1 MDRKIINLK
10 IKLLQLLILILL
22 PFLINAQSYDTVYV
36 FADSIK
42 ENTISLDDVWR
53 YHPGDDT
60 LWASPNY
67 DDSEWDTL
75 RTNIRLEDIP
85 ENTWKGNGWFRKI
98 IVIDSLLINKPIG
111 LSVNHFGASQIY
123 LNGKIV
129 KEFGKVGFNEDEEE
143 IYQPRDIP
151 FAVQL
156 DSNIVYSLAIRYSN
170 HLSISEDFFF
180 SKFFRRA
187 GFRFRI
193 SDMDEMIQNS
203 VESEGVT
210 FAVNMGIAGLFL
222 SLAILYFLLFLF
234 YSRNKENI
242 YYSFFTL
249 FIAFAFAH
257 SMIQRFVHS
266 DVTFYIVLLIIG
278 SFAIVFTFPSY
289 LGFLYSI
296 FYKKMPK
303 KFWMFIAVALII
315 IASTFTK
322 VVESVTDYAILG
334 FIFLSTV
341 EGLRVILL
349 AIKRKKDHAWVIGLG
364 VIVFVIFV
372 LTLFVAGIFGININ
386 SLIGIILFFVG
397 LLSLPASMSIY
408 LARDIASTNKNLEQ
422 QLITVKELS
431 EKELEQQLRAQR
443 AEAENERKS
452 KELEEAR
459 QLQLSMLPRE
469 LPNLPHLD
477 IAVYMKTATE
487 VGGDYYDFH
496 VGMDGTLT
504 VVIGDATGHG
514 LKAGTM
520 VTAVK
525 SLFNS
530 YVHNDDILFTFKEFT
545 RVIKEM
551 KMHTMSMCLSLLKI
565 RGNQL
570 EMSSAGMPHALLFR
584 NDEKII
590 EEIAL
595 KGMPLGAVSDFP
607 YQTQAKELFVGD
619 TLLLLSDG
627 LPELFNRDKEMFG
640 YERITTE
647 YEKVVGQTPE
657 EIIEHMKSAGS
668 DWVDGNEPNDD
679 ITFVVLKVK

>member
-1 MDRKIINLK
+1 MDKEIVNLR
-10 IKLLQLLILILL
+10 IKQLQLLVLILL
-22 PFLINAQSYDTVYV
+22 PFLVKAQSIDTVYV

-42 ENTISLDDVWR
+42 ENSISLDNVWR
-53 YHPGDDT
+53 FHPGDDT
-60 LWASPNY
+60 VWALPGI
-67 DDSEWDTL
+67 DDTEWDTL
-75 RTNIRLEDIP
+75 RTNMMLEDIP
-85 ENTWKGNGWFRKI
+85 EDIWNGNGWFRTI
-98 IVIDSLLINKPIG
+98 IVIDSSLINKPIG
-111 LSVNHFGASQIY
+111 FAINHYGASQIY
-123 LNGKIV
+123 LNGKLI
-129 KEFGKVGFNEDEEE
+129 KEFGKVGLTREEEE

-151 FAVQL
+151 FVVQL
-156 DSNIVYSLAIRYSN
+156 DNNIVYAIAVRYSN

-180 SKFFRRA
+180 SKWFRRA
-187 GFRFRI
+187 GFRIRI
-193 SDMDEMIQNS
+193 SSMDDMIQSS
-203 VESEGVT
+203 VESEGVS

-234 YSRNKENI
+234 YSRHKENI
-242 YYSFFTL
+242 YYSFFTF
-249 FIAFAFAH
+249 FIALAFMH
-257 SMIQRFVHS
+257 SMLQRFVH
-266 DVTFYIVLLIIG
+266 TNITLYIILTIVGIVAI
-278 SFAIVFTFPSY
+278 SFIFPSY

-303 KFWMFIAVALII
+303 QFWIFIAVAILIV
-315 IASTFTK
+315 ASTFTTAA
-322 VVESVTDYAILG
+322 ESVLDYAILG

-386 SLIGIILFFVG
+386 SILGIILFFIG
-397 LLSLPASMSIY
+397 LLSLPASMSVY
-408 LARDIASTNKNLEQ
+408 LARDIATTNKNLTL
-422 QLITVKELS
+422 QLENVKDLS
-431 EKELEQQLRAQR
+431 KKELEQQLRAQK

-459 QLQLSMLPRE
+459 QLQLSMLPKE
-469 LPNLPHLD
+469 LPRLPHLD

-504 VVIGDATGHG
+504 AVIGDATGHG

-520 VTAVK
+520 VTAAK

-530 YVHNDDILFTFKEFT
+530 YVNNDDILFTFSEFT

-551 KMHTMSMCLSLLKI
+551 KLHAMSMCLSLLKI
-565 RGNQL
+565 RGNKL

-584 NDEKII
+584 DNNKKI
-590 EEIAL
+590 EEIKL

-607 YQTQAKELFVGD
+607 YQTQSKELFVGD

-627 LPELFNRDKEMFG
+627 LPELFNSDKEMFG

-668 DWVDGNEPNDD
+668 NWVDGNEPNDD
-679 ITFVVLKVK
+679 ITFVVIKVK

>member
-1 MDRKIINLK
+1 MVKLEMKHLK
-10 IKLLQLLILILL
+10 IFILILL
-22 PFLINAQSYDTVYV
+22 PFLLKAQNFDTVYF

-42 ENTISLDDVWR
+42 ENSISLDNVWR
-53 YHPGDDT
+53 YHLGDDT
-60 LWASPNY
+60 LWASPGFN
-67 DDSEWDTL
+67 DSEWDTL
-75 RTNIRLEDIP
+75 RTNINLDDIP
-85 ENTWKGNGWFRKI
+85 EKTWKGNGWFRKFF
-98 IVIDSLLINKPIG
+98 VIDSSLINKPIG
-111 LSVNHFGASQIY
+111 LSINHFGASQIY

-129 KEFGKVGFNEDEEE
+129 KEFGKIGLSEDEEE

-156 DSNIVYSLAIRYSN
+156 DSNFVNTIAVRYSN
-170 HLSISEDFFF
+170 HLSISEDFLF
-180 SKFFRRA
+180 SKWFRRA
-187 GFRFRI
+187 GFRIRI
-193 SDMDEMIQNS
+193 SAIDDMIQSS

-234 YSRNKENI
+234 YSRHKENI
-242 YYSFFTL
+242 YYSFFTF
-249 FIAFAFAH
+249 FIALAFVQ
-257 SMIQRFVHS
+257 SMLQRFIH
-266 DVTFYIVLLIIG
+266 TNITLYIILLIVGVI
-278 SFAIVFTFPSY
+278 AIVAIFPSY

-303 KFWMFIAVALII
+303 QFWGFIAIGIFI
-315 IASTFTK
+315 IASTFTQA
-322 VVESVTDYAILG
+322 VETVTDYAILG

-386 SLIGIILFFVG
+386 SLIGIILFFIG
-397 LLSLPASMSIY
+397 LLSLPSSMSVY
-408 LARDIASTNKNLEQ
+408 LARDIATTNKNLTL
-422 QLITVKELS
+422 QLKNVKELS
-431 EKELEQQLRAQR
+431 KKELEQQLRAQK

-459 QLQLSMLPRE
+459 QLQLSMLPKE
-469 LPNLPHLD
+469 LPQLPNLD

-496 VGMDGTLT
+496 VGMDGTLS

-520 VTAVK
+520 VTATK

-530 YVHNDDILFTFKEFT
+530 YINNDDILFTFREYT

-551 KMHTMSMCLSLLKI
+551 KMHAMTMCLSLLKI
-565 RGNQL
+565 RGNKL

-584 NDEKII
+584 NDKKII

-607 YQTQAKELFVGD
+607 YQTQSKELFTGD
-619 TLLLLSDG
+619 TLFLLSDG
-627 LPELFNRDKEMFG
+627 LPELFNREREMFG
-640 YERITTE
+640 YERITEE
-647 YEKVVGQTPE
+647 YEKVAEKAPE
-657 EIIEHMKSAGS
+657 EIIEHMKSVGS
-668 DWVDGNEPNDD
+668 DWVDGAEPNDD
-679 ITFVVLKVK
+679 ITFVVLKMK